1 MRKYLRS
8 LMVIALTLIGLWY
21 PTVTQAQETLLRWKN
36 GDSLSGKLMD
46 SKSGTIRWKSPY
58 FADVLNV
65 DITVLDS
72 IVFSK
77 QPTPVTGTFRV
88 GTISGDFWTADIVD
102 SDENTFLFSNNRYGK
117 FRVNRDMIYSLEN
130 QEHSNLIFD
139 GSQLTS
145 WLPPDQDETKKQ
157 TQQPNNNP
165 TGWYPEMGG
174 KPRTDRSKTSL
185 YYPIKW
191 PKRYEIDFEIASISS
206 PPGFV
211 FSLGKNLYQ
220 ALRIETWAKELVVVQ
235 GVLYEP
241 ILQIKPD
248 HRSYRLR
255 IAYDQ
260 DTQVLK
266 VFDENGN
273 LLLKLDE
280 VVQTTEVPGAYIYN
294 RGQDLAVRRLRIY
307 HQPEDIKHQQVDFSK
322 PRVHMMNGEVFHGK
336 LFVENGDAYVLNTDG
351 RRSDVNIKQVD
362 RVVMPG
368 RRLKKVD
375 QHMALTYIDG
385 AVINGQV
392 EQLKTDRVVMRTNFA
407 EDVIVCSLDGVSE
420 LRLESIGKTKHPIE
434 AYDKMY
440 FPTGSL
446 RGQVIF
452 DTNEKSSIQW
462 LPIGTSE
469 PVRIANNLSPRI
481 ERNNKHVSRL
491 HQFDVKTFPH
501 LMHLKNGEV
510 IPCQVVSYDKVRI
523 NFVSPFVKAT
533 QIDSKHIKGIEFSRG
548 KTHSRKE
555 NRNPITITGGN
566 KHRIILEDGRIL
578 EGKMRRT
585 KAGNLEIEVDTGNP
599 QEKIEIVFSGGN
611 AIENDAVALKH
622 AVELMFD
629 PLEIKDTELDVKL
642 ERALT
647 VPRFNRDNPSKHILV
662 AKNGDMKRGDF
673 ISFNGEIIRF
683 SSNLQTHNIPIERVA
698 RIVDISVDQ
707 TEQPKHDEEPVNNQ
721 EAQEHQKPDNQQL
734 KTNQDLVRFALIHNP
749 IMIFEPIGVKGEK
762 FIGHSQIYGEVS
774 IPVNS
779 IQYIHF
785 GDKAKSFKSVF
796 EQWVVRLAKEPDY
809 GSDR

>member
-1 MRKYLRS
+1 MANCNQNTSRRHTMRKCLRNI
-8 LMVIALTLIGLWY
+8 MVIVLTLIGLWVH
-21 PTVTQAQETLLRWKN
+21 TTTQAQETLLRWKN

-46 SKSGTIRWKSPY
+46 SKSDTIRWKSPY
-58 FADVLNV
+58 FADDLNV
-65 DITVLDS
+65 DISTLDS
-72 IVFSK
+72 IVFSA
-77 QPTPVTGTFRV
+77 QPTPATGIFRV
-88 GTISGDFWTADIVD
+88 GTISGDFWTADIID
-102 SDENTFLFSNNRYGK
+102 SDEDTFLFSNKRYGQ

-139 GSQLTS
+139 GSQLAS
-145 WLPPDQDETKKQ
+145 WLPTNQNEQ
-157 TQQPNNNP
+157 RVGENP
-165 TGWYPEMGG
+165 TGWYQEQGG

-191 PKRYEIDFEIASISS
+191 PKRYEIDFEIAATTS

-220 ALRIETWAKELVVVQ
+220 ALRIETWAKELVIVQ
-235 GVLYEP
+235 GTLYEP
-241 ILQIKPD
+241 ILQIKPE

-280 VVQTTEVPGAYIYN
+280 VRQTTESPGPYVYN
-294 RGQDLAVRRLRIY
+294 RGQELSVQRLRIY
-307 HQPEDIKHQQVDFSK
+307 HQPEEFKNQQVDFTK
-322 PRVHMMNGEVFHGK
+322 LRVHMMNGEVFHGK
-336 LFVENGDAYVLNTDG
+336 LFVKDGNAFILDTDG
-351 RRSDVNIKQVD
+351 TRTDADIKQVD
-362 RVVMPG
+362 RVVTPG
-368 RRLKKVD
+368 RKLKKTE
-375 QHMALTYIDG
+375 QRMALTYING
-385 AVINGQV
+385 SVIKGQV
-392 EQLKTDRVVMRTNFA
+392 EKINTDTVLMQTNFA
-407 EDVIVCSLDGVSE
+407 EEAIYCSLDGVSE
-420 LRLESIGKTKHPIE
+420 LRLEATSKIKQPID
-434 AYDKMY
+434 AYDKMF

-462 LPIGTSE
+462 LPVGSSE

-491 HQFDVKTFPH
+491 HQFDIKIFPH

-510 IPCQVVSYDKVRI
+510 IPCQVISYDNVRI
-523 NFVSPFVKAT
+523 DFVSPFVKST
-533 QIDSKHIKGIEFSRG
+533 HIDTKHIKGIEFSRG

-566 KHRIILEDGRIL
+566 KHRIILEDGRIM

-599 QEKIEIVFSGGN
+599 NEKMKIVFSVGN
-611 AIENDAVALKH
+611 ALDNDALAFKQ
-622 AVELMFD
+622 AVELIFD
-629 PLEIKDTELDVKL
+629 PLETKDTELDVKL

-647 VPRFNRDNPSKHILV
+647 VPRFNRENPPKHVLV
-662 AKNGDMKRGDF
+662 AKNGDMKRGNL
-673 ISFNGEIIRF
+673 ISFDSKTMQF
-683 SSNLQTHNIPIERVA
+683 DSNLKTLDIPIDRVA
-698 RIVDISVDQ
+698 RVVDISVDD
-707 TEQPKHDEEPVNNQ
+707 TEKPANNEEPQ
-721 EAQEHQKPDNQQL
+721 EQQQDNTQS
-734 KTNQDLVRFALIHNP
+734 LVRFALIHNP
-749 IMIFEPIGVKGEK
+749 ILIFQPVEVRDDRFLGN
-762 FIGHSQIYGEVS
+762 SQIYGDVS
-774 IPVNS
+774 IPIKS
-779 IQYIHF
+779 IQYLHF

-796 EQWVVRLAKEPDY
+796 EKWVVRSAKEPDY
-809 GSDR
+809 GDDR

>member
-1 MRKYLRS
+1 MRTCLRNITAI
-8 LMVIALTLIGLWY
+8 VLTLIGLWL
-21 PTVTQAQETLLRWKN
+21 PTTTQSQETLLRWKN

-46 SKSGTIRWKSPY
+46 SKSGAIRWKSPY
-58 FADVLNV
+58 FADDLNV
-65 DITVLDS
+65 DISVLDS
-72 IVFSK
+72 IVFSS
-77 QPTPVTGTFRV
+77 QPTPATGTFRV
-88 GTISGDFWTADIVD
+88 GTISGDFWTADIID
-102 SDENTFLFSNNRYGK
+102 SDEDTFLFSNNRYGK

-139 GSQLTS
+139 GSQLAS
-145 WLPPDQDETKKQ
+145 WLPTDQNKTKQ
-157 TQQPNNNP
+157 RTSENP
-165 TGWYPEMGG
+165 TGWYQEQGG
-174 KPRTDRSKTSL
+174 KPRTDRSKTNL

-191 PKRYEIDFEIASISS
+191 PKRYEIDFEIASTTS

-235 GVLYEP
+235 GTLYEP

-280 VVQTTEVPGAYIYN
+280 VRQTTEVPGAYVYN
-294 RGQDLAVRRLRIY
+294 RGQDLSVQRLRIY
-307 HQPEDIKHQQVDFSK
+307 HQPEEFKNQQVDFTK

-336 LFVENGDAYVLNTDG
+336 LFVKNDDAFILNTDG
-351 RRSDVNIKQVD
+351 TRTDADIKQVD
-362 RVVMPG
+362 RVVTPG
-368 RRLKKVD
+368 RRLKKAD
-375 QHMALTYIDG
+375 QRMVLTYIDG
-385 AVINGQV
+385 SVINGQV
-392 EQLKTDRVVMRTNFA
+392 EQLNTDSVLMQTNFA
-407 EDVIVCSLDGVSE
+407 EELITCSLNGVSE
-420 LRLESIGKTKHPIE
+420 LRLEAAGKIKQPID
-434 AYDKMY
+434 AYDKMF

-462 LPIGTSE
+462 LLIGSSE
-469 PVRIANNLSPRI
+469 PIRIANNLSPRI

-491 HQFDVKTFPH
+491 HQFDIKTFPH

-510 IPCQVVSYDKVRI
+510 IPCQVISYDNVRI

-533 QIDSKHIKGIEFSRG
+533 HIDTKHIKGIEFSRG

-566 KHRIILEDGRIL
+566 KHRIILEDGRIM

-585 KAGNLEIEVDTGNP
+585 KVGNLEIEVDTGNP
-599 QEKIEIVFSGGN
+599 NEKMTIVFSGGN
-611 AIENDAVALKH
+611 AVDNDALAFKQ
-622 AVELMFD
+622 AVELIFD
-629 PLEIKDTELDVKL
+629 PLETKDTELDVKL

-647 VPRFNRDNPSKHILV
+647 VPRFNRENPPKHILV
-662 AKNGDMKRGDF
+662 AKNGDMKRGNL
-673 ISFNGEIIRF
+673 ISFDGKTMQF
-683 SSNLQTHNIPIERVA
+683 DSNLKTLEIPIDRVA
-698 RIVDISVDQ
+698 RVVDISVDD
-707 TEQPKHDEEPVNNQ
+707 TEQPTNDEEP
-721 EAQEHQKPDNQQL
+721 QEHQKSDSQQEE
-734 KTNQDLVRFALIHNP
+734 TTQSLVRFALIHNP
-749 IMIFEPIGVKGEK
+749 ILIFEPIEVKDDRFLGQ
-762 FIGHSQIYGEVS
+762 SQIYGDVS
-774 IPVNS
+774 IPIKS
-779 IQYIHF
+779 IQYLHF

-796 EQWVVRLAKEPDY
+796 EKWVARSAREPDF
-809 GSDR
+809 GTDR

>member
-1 MRKYLRS
+1 MRKCLRIT
-8 LMVIALTLIGLWY
+8 MVIVLTLVGLWFH
-21 PTVTQAQETLLRWKN
+21 TTTQAQETLLRWKN

-58 FADVLNV
+58 FADTLSV
-65 DITVLDS
+65 DIAVLDS
-72 IVFSK
+72 VVFSK
-77 QPTPVTGTFRV
+77 QLTPVTGTFRV
-88 GTISGDFWTADIVD
+88 GTVLGDFWTADIID
-102 SDENTFLFSNNRYGK
+102 SDEVDFLFSNNRHGD

-130 QEHSNLIFD
+130 QQHSNLIFD
-139 GSQLTS
+139 GSQLSS
-145 WLPPDQDETKKQ
+145 WLSSEQKETNKEKRQ
-157 TQQPNNNP
+157 TSTNP
-165 TGWYPEMGG
+165 AGWYSEQGG

-185 YYPIKW
+185 YYPLKW
-191 PKRYEIDFEIASISS
+191 PKRYEIDFEIASASS

-235 GVLYEP
+235 GTLYEP
-241 ILQIKPD
+241 ILEIKPH

-280 VVQTTEVPGAYIYN
+280 VRQTTAVPGVYVYN
-294 RGQDLAVRRLRIY
+294 RGQDLAVKRLRIY
-307 HQPEDIKHQQVDFSK
+307 HQPEDFKHQQIDFSK
-322 PRVHMMNGEVFHGK
+322 PRVHMMNGEIFHGK
-336 LFVENGDAYVLNTDG
+336 LFVENGRAYVRNTEG
-351 RRSDVNIKQVD
+351 RRSDVDIKQVD

-368 RRLKKVD
+368 RSLKEVD
-375 QHMALTYIDG
+375 KRMALTYIDG
-385 AVINGQV
+385 SVINGQV
-392 EQLKTDRVVMRTNFA
+392 EQLNNDTVVMRTNFA
-407 EDVIVCSLDGVSE
+407 EESIVCSLDGVSE
-420 LRLESIGKTKHPIE
+420 FRFGSSGRTKQSVN
-434 AYDKMY
+434 AYDKMI

-452 DTNEKSSIQW
+452 DSNEKSSIQW

-469 PVRIANNLSPRI
+469 PVRIANNRAPRI
-481 ERNNKHVSRL
+481 ERNNKYISRL
-491 HQFDVKTFPH
+491 NQFDVKTYPH

-510 IPCQVVSYDKVRI
+510 IPCQVVSCDKVRV

-533 QIDSKHIKGIEFSRG
+533 HIDSKHIKGIEFSRG

-585 KAGNLEIEVDTGNP
+585 KAGNLEIEVHTGDLD
-599 QEKIEIVFSGGN
+599 EKIEITLADGN
-611 AIENDAVALKH
+611 VIDNDAAALKL

-629 PLEIKDTELDVKL
+629 PLETKEAELDAKL

-647 VPRFNRDNPSKHILV
+647 IPRFNRDNPSKHILV

-673 ISFNGEIIRF
+673 IGFNGKIIQF
-683 SSNLQTHNIPIERVA
+683 SYSLQTHEIPIDRVA
-698 RIVDISVDQ
+698 RIVDIRVDD
-707 TEQPKHDEEPVNNQ
+707 TEQSTNNEEP
-721 EAQEHQKPDNQQL
+721 QEHRNVDTQQVEL
-734 KTNQDLVRFALIHNP
+734 QPDLVRFALIHNP
-749 IMIFEPIGVKGEK
+749 ILIFEPIGVKGER
-762 FIGHSQIYGEVS
+762 FIGKSQIYGEVS
-774 IPVNS
+774 VPVNS

-785 GDKAKSFKSVF
+785 GEKAKSFKSVF
-796 EQWVVRLAKEPDY
+796 ANWVVRSAQEPEYD
-809 GSDR
+809 SER

>member
-1 MRKYLRS
+1 MQKCLRN
-8 LMVIALTLIGLWY
+8 LMVIVLTLIGLWFHA
-21 PTVTQAQETLLRWKN
+21 TTQAQETLLRWKN

-58 FADVLNV
+58 FADELNV

-77 QPTPVTGTFRV
+77 QPTPVKGTFRV
-88 GTISGDFWTADIVD
+88 GTVSGDFWTADIID

-139 GSQLTS
+139 GSQLSS
-145 WLPPDQDETKKQ
+145 WLPSEQNEVKKQ
-157 TQQPNNNP
+157 TQRPNINP
-165 TGWYPEMGG
+165 TGWHPEQGG
-174 KPRTDRSKTSL
+174 IPHTFRSKTSL

-191 PKRYEIDFEIASISS
+191 PKRYEIDFEIASTSS

-235 GVLYEP
+235 GTLYEP

-248 HRSYRLR
+248 HRRYRLR

-280 VVQTTEVPGAYIYN
+280 VLQTTKVPGPYIYN

-307 HQPEDIKHQQVDFSK
+307 HQTGDFKHQQVDFSK

-351 RRSDVNIKQVD
+351 KRSDVNISQVD

-368 RRLKKVD
+368 RRLKKVE
-375 QHMALTYIDG
+375 QRMALTYIDG
-385 AVINGQV
+385 SVINGKV
-392 EQLKTDRVVMRTNFA
+392 EQLNIDSVIMQTNFA
-407 EDVIVCSLDGVSE
+407 EEAITCSLDGVSE
-420 LRLESIGKTKHPIE
+420 LRLESIGKTKQPVE
-434 AYDKMY
+434 AYDKMF

-523 NFVSPFVKAT
+523 NFVSPFIKAT
-533 QIDSKHIKGIEFSRG
+533 HIDPKHIKGIEFSRG

-599 QEKIEIVFSGGN
+599 NEKINITFVGGN
-611 AIENDAVALKH
+611 VIDNDAVALKQ

-629 PLEIKDTELDVKL
+629 PLETKEAELDVKL

-662 AKNGDMKRGDF
+662 AKNGDMKRGNF
-673 ISFNGEIIRF
+673 ISFDGKIIQF
-683 SSNLQTHNIPIERVA
+683 ASSLQTHEIPIDRVA
-698 RIVDISVDQ
+698 RIVDISVND
-707 TEQPKHDEEPVNNQ
+707 TEQPTNGEEPINN
-721 EAQEHQKPDNQQL
+721 EESQEHQKADNQQSE
-734 KTNQDLVRFALIHNP
+734 TEQDLVRFALIHNP
-749 IMIFEPIGVKGEK
+749 IMIFEPVGVKGER

-774 IPVNS
+774 VPVNS

-796 EQWVVRLAKEPDY
+796 EQWVARSAKEPDY

>member
-1 MRKYLRS
+1 MRKCLRM
-8 LMVIALTLIGLWY
+8 LMVIVLTLIGLWFH
-21 PTVTQAQETLLRWKN
+21 TTTQAQETLLRWKN

-46 SKSGTIRWKSPY
+46 GKLGTIRWKSPY
-58 FADVLNV
+58 FADELNV

-77 QPTPVTGTFRV
+77 QSTPVTGTFRV
-88 GTISGDFWTADIVD
+88 GTISGDFWTADIID
-102 SDENTFLFSNNRYGK
+102 SDEDTFLFSNNRHGQ

-139 GSQLTS
+139 GSQLSS
-145 WLPPDQDETKKQ
+145 WLPAAQNETEKRPSK
-157 TQQPNNNP
+157 NP
-165 TGWYPEMGG
+165 TGWYPEQGG
-174 KPRTDRSKTSL
+174 KPRTDRSKTNL

-191 PKRYEIDFEIASISS
+191 PKRYEIDFEIASTSS

-235 GVLYEP
+235 GTLYEP

-260 DTQVLK
+260 DTEVLK

-280 VVQTTEVPGAYIYN
+280 VSQTTEVPGAYIYN
-294 RGQDLAVRRLRIY
+294 RGQDLSVQRLRIY
-307 HQPEDIKHQQVDFSK
+307 HQPEEFKNQEVDFTK

-336 LFVENGDAYVLNTDG
+336 LFVKNDDVYILDTDG
-351 RRSDVNIKQVD
+351 TRTDTDIKQVD

-368 RRLKKVD
+368 RRLRKAD
-375 QHMALTYIDG
+375 QRMALTYIDG
-385 AVINGQV
+385 SVINGQV
-392 EQLKTDRVVMRTNFA
+392 EQLNTDSVLIRTNFGEESIA
-407 EDVIVCSLDGVSE
+407 CSLDGVSE
-420 LRLESIGKTKHPIE
+420 LRLESTGKVKQPID
-434 AYDKMY
+434 AYDKMF
-440 FPTGSL
+440 FPSGSL

-452 DTNEKSSIQW
+452 DTDEKSSIQW
-462 LPIGTSE
+462 LPIGSSE

-481 ERNNKHVSRL
+481 ERNNKHLSRL

-510 IPCQVVSYDKVRI
+510 IPCQVISYDNVRI
-523 NFVSPFVKAT
+523 NFLSPFVKAT
-533 QIDSKHIKGIEFSRG
+533 HIAPKHVKGIEFSRG

-566 KHRIILEDGRIL
+566 KHRIILEDGRIM

-585 KAGNLEIEVDTGNP
+585 KVGDLEIEVDTGNP
-599 QEKIEIVFSGGN
+599 NEQIKIVFSGGN
-611 AIENDAVALKH
+611 VIDNDALAFKQ
-622 AVELMFD
+622 AVELIFD
-629 PLEIKDTELDVKL
+629 PLETKDTELDVKL

-647 VPRFNRDNPSKHILV
+647 VPRFNRDNPPKHILV
-662 AKNGDMKRGDF
+662 AKNGDMKRGNLIAFDGKTF
-673 ISFNGEIIRF
+673 QFA
-683 SSNLQTHNIPIERVA
+683 SNLKTLEIPIDRVA
-698 RIVDISVDQ
+698 RIVDISIDN
-707 TEQPKHDEEPVNNQ
+707 TEQSINVEEVQ
-721 EAQEHQKPDNQQL
+721 EQQKPDSQKPETTQS
-734 KTNQDLVRFALIHNP
+734 LVRFALIHNP
-749 IMIFEPIGVKGEK
+749 ILIFEPIEVRDDR
-762 FIGHSQIYGEVS
+762 FLGHSQIYGDVS
-774 IPVNS
+774 IPIKS
-779 IQYIHF
+779 IQYLHF
-785 GDKAKSFKSVF
+785 GDKAKLFKSVF
-796 EQWVVRLAKEPDY
+796 EKWIARSAKEPDF
-809 GSDR
+809 GADR

>member
-1 MRKYLRS
+1 MRKCLRNI
-8 LMVIALTLIGLWY
+8 LVIVLTLIGLWLN
-21 PTVTQAQETLLRWKN
+21 TTTQAQETILRWKN
-36 GDSLSGKLMD
+36 GDSLSGKLMN
-46 SKSGTIRWKSPY
+46 SKSGSIGWKSPY
-58 FADVLNV
+58 FADELNV
-65 DITVLDS
+65 DISVLDS
-72 IVFSK
+72 IAFSK

-88 GTISGDFWTADIVD
+88 GTISGDFWTADIID
-102 SDENTFLFSNNRYGK
+102 SDENTFLFFNNRHGQ

-139 GSQLTS
+139 GAQLTS
-145 WLPPDQDETKKQ
+145 WLPADQNETEEKNSK
-157 TQQPNNNP
+157 NP
-165 TGWYPEMGG
+165 TGWYSEQGG

-191 PKRYEIDFEIASISS
+191 PKRYEIDFEVAATST

-235 GVLYEP
+235 GTLYEP

-248 HRSYRLR
+248 HRRYRLR

-280 VVQTTEVPGAYIYN
+280 VSQTTAVPGAYVYN
-294 RGQDLAVRRLRIY
+294 RGQDLSVQRLRIY
-307 HQPEDIKHQQVDFSK
+307 HQPEDFKHQQVDFTK

-336 LFVENGDAYVLNTDG
+336 LFVENEETYILDTDG
-351 RRSDVNIKQVD
+351 TRTAADIKQVD

-368 RRLKKVD
+368 RRLKKVE
-375 QHMALTYIDG
+375 QRMALMYIDG
-385 AVINGQV
+385 SVINGKV
-392 EQLKTDRVVMRTNFA
+392 EQLNTDSVLIQTNFA
-407 EDVIVCSLDGVSE
+407 EESIACSLDGVSE
-420 LRLESIGKTKHPIE
+420 LRLESKGNVKQPID
-434 AYDKMY
+434 AYDKMF

-452 DTNEKSSIQW
+452 DTNKTSSIMW
-462 LPIGTSE
+462 LPIGSSE

-510 IPCQVVSYDKVRI
+510 FPCQIISYDKVRI

-533 QIDSKHIKGIEFSRG
+533 HIDTKHIKAIEFARG

-566 KHRIILEDGRIL
+566 KHRIILEDGRIM
-578 EGKMRRT
+578 EGKMSRT

-599 QEKIEIVFSGGN
+599 NQKMKIVFSGGN
-611 AIENDAVALKH
+611 VIDNDALAFKQ
-622 AVELMFD
+622 AVELIFD
-629 PLEIKDTELDVKL
+629 PLETKDTELDVKL

-647 VPRFNRDNPSKHILV
+647 VPRFKRDNPPEHILV
-662 AKNGDMKRGDF
+662 AKNGDMKRGNF
-673 ISFNGEIIRF
+673 ISFDGKTIQF
-683 SSNLQTHNIPIERVA
+683 ASNLKTHDVPIDRVA
-698 RIVDISVDQ
+698 RIVDISIDD
-707 TEQPKHDEEPVNNQ
+707 TEQPTNDEEQ
-721 EAQEHQKPDNQQL
+721 QEHQKPDKQQ
-734 KTNQDLVRFALIHNP
+734 TETAQSTVRFALIHNP
-749 IMIFEPIGVKGEK
+749 IMIFEPIEVKDDR
-762 FIGHSQIYGEVS
+762 FLGHSQIYGDVS
-774 IPVNS
+774 IPVKS
-779 IQYIHF
+779 IQYLHF
-785 GDKAKSFKSVF
+785 GEKAKSFKSVF
-796 EQWVVRLAKEPDY
+796 EKWVVRLAKEPDF
-809 GSDR
+809 GTDR